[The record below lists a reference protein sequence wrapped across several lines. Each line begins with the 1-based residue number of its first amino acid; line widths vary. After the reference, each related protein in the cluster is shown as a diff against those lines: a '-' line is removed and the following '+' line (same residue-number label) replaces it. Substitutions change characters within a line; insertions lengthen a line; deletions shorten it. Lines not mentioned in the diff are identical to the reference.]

1 MEQASGHG
9 QRDREVHDPARRN
22 AQKRAARKRQREC
35 SARQRRRTS
44 RADDTETQP
53 AARRLFES
61 NARGSLEFSIPM
73 KQIIAAGAL
82 ALFAL
87 AVGPR
92 AQQPPSAPPPT
103 SQQPNEVG
111 FTITGEGGAPPR
123 LAVPDFIALSTDGET
138 VAIAKTIG
146 QVLWDDL

>member
-9 QRDREVHDPARRN
+9 QRDCEVHDPARRN

-44 RADDTETQP
+44 RADDAETQP

-82 ALFAL
+82 ELF
-87 AVGPR
+87 
-92 AQQPPSAPPPT
+92 
-103 SQQPNEVG
+103 
-111 FTITGEGGAPPR
+111 
-123 LAVPDFIALSTDGET
+123 ALSTDGET

-146 QVLWDDL
+146 QVLWDDLNYEREFGFIPRDVYASIPKATSFADVPFDRWRELNAD